1 MEFSFLSSEGSL
13 TLMEAGSDEIENEGG
28 CLQST
33 RISRIR
39 RLELVNVYLLP
50 VLTNST
56 KRLVPSPP
64 VFITGRSSHK
74 VSTDWVVRRVEQC
87 RRTRIFRQ
95 RISEYIKSLV

>member
-64 VFITGRSSHK
+64 VLPVEVHTKLVRTGSSGA
-74 VSTDWVVRRVEQC
+74 
-87 RRTRIFRQ
+87 
-95 RISEYIKSLV
+95 